1 MHATFARVAVV
12 GAGTWGTTLASL
24 VANNAPTVLWARR
37 GELVAELRRT
47 RRNEA
52 YLPGIDL
59 HPELRFSDDYA
70 DTLTDADVVIMAV
83 PSGGFR
89 DVARNMAPYVAH
101 GVPLVSVTKGLER
114 GTGRRMSE
122 VLADV
127 LSQRPVAALS
137 GPNLAR
143 EIAEGQPAASV
154 VACNDDAVAQRLQ
167 ALFARP
173 TFRVYTND
181 DLIGCEIGGVV
192 KNVLAIATGIAHG
205 MGFGDNTRATL
216 ITRGLAE
223 MSRLGVALG
232 ADVLTFSGLAGVGDV
247 VATCSSMRSRNTTV
261 GVRLGRGDSLGD
273 AVASTGQMVAEGVR
287 SAAAIV
293 ALARKVAVE
302 MPICEAVADVCDGR
316 VGAGDAMSRL
326 MTRAYKSER
335 S

>member
-1 MHATFARVAVV
+1 VHATFARVAVI

-24 VANNAPTVLWARR
+24 VAHNAPTVLWARR
-37 GELVAELRRT
+37 SELVAQMRRT
-47 RRNEA
+47 RRNEE

-59 HPELRFSDDYA
+59 HSELRFSDDYA
-70 DTLTDADVVIMAV
+70 ETLTDADAVIMAV

-89 DVARNMAPYVAH
+89 DVARNMAPYVAY

-127 LSQRPVAALS
+127 LPQRPVAALS

-143 EIAEGQPAASV
+143 EIADGQPAASV
-154 VACNDDAVAQRLQ
+154 VACDDDAVARRLQ

-232 ADVLTFSGLAGVGDV
+232 ADALTFSGLAGVGDV
-247 VATCSSMRSRNTTV
+247 IATCSSMHSRNTTV
-261 GVRLGRGDSLGD
+261 GVRLGRGDSLAD

-316 VGAGDAMSRL
+316 AGAGEAMSRL

-335 S
+335 N

>member
-1 MHATFARVAVV
+1 MHATFARVAVI

-37 GELVAELRRT
+37 DELVGEMRRT
-47 RRNEA
+47 RRNET

-59 HPELRFSDDYA
+59 HPELRFSSDFA
-70 DTLTDADVVIMAV
+70 DTLADADAVVVAV

-89 DVARNMAPYVAH
+89 DVVRVMAPYVGH
-101 GVPLVSVTKGLER
+101 DVPLVSVTKGLER

-122 VLADV
+122 VLVEV
-127 LSQRPVAALS
+127 LPDRPVAALS

-154 VACNDDAVAQRLQ
+154 VACADDEVARRLQ

-181 DLIGCEIGGVV
+181 DLVGCEIGGVV

-247 VATCSSMRSRNTTV
+247 VATCSSMQSRNTKV
-261 GVRLGRGDSLGD
+261 GVRLGEGASLSD
-273 AVASTGQMVAEGVR
+273 AIASTGLMVAEGVR

-293 ALARKVAVE
+293 ALGRKVAVE
-302 MPICEAVADVCDGR
+302 LPICEAVADVCDGR
-316 VGAGDAMSRL
+316 VVASEAMIRL
-326 MTRAYKSER
+326 MTRAIKSER

>member
-1 MHATFARVAVV
+1 MYATFARVAVI

-37 GELVAELRRT
+37 EELVAEMRRT
-47 RRNEA
+47 RRNET

-59 HPELRFSDDYA
+59 HPELRFSSDFA
-70 DTLTDADVVIMAV
+70 DTLTDADAVIVAV

-89 DVARNMAPYVAH
+89 DVARVMAPYVGH

-127 LSQRPVAALS
+127 MPERPVAALS

-154 VACNDDAVAQRLQ
+154 VACADDEVARRLQ
-167 ALFARP
+167 GLFARP

-181 DLIGCEIGGVV
+181 DLVGCEIGGVV

-247 VATCSSMRSRNTTV
+247 VATCSSMQSRNTSV
-261 GVRLGRGDSLGD
+261 GVRLGEGASLAD
-273 AVASTGQMVAEGVR
+273 AIASTGQMVAEGVR

-293 ALARKVAVE
+293 ALGRKVAVE

-316 VGAGDAMSRL
+316 VVASEAMIRL
-326 MTRAYKSER
+326 MTRANKSER

>member
-1 MHATFARVAVV
+1 MHDTFARVAVI

-24 VANNAPTVLWARR
+24 VAHNAPTVLWARR
-37 GELVAELRRT
+37 TELVDEMRRT
-47 RRNEA
+47 HRNSA
-52 YLPGIDL
+52 YLPGVEL
-59 HPELRFSDDYA
+59 HPELTFSHNFA
-70 DTLTDADVVIMAV
+70 DTLTDADTVIVAV

-89 DVARNMAPYVAH
+89 DVTRLMSSYVGA

-122 VLADV
+122 VLAEI
-127 LSQRPVAALS
+127 LPERPVAALS

-154 VACNDDAVAQRLQ
+154 VACANDDVARRLQ
-167 ALFARP
+167 SLFARP
-173 TFRVYTND
+173 TFRVYTNE
-181 DLIGCEIGGVV
+181 DLVGCEIGGVV

-232 ADVLTFSGLAGVGDV
+232 ADALTFSGLAGVGDV
-247 VATCSSMRSRNTTV
+247 VATCSSMQSRNTSV
-261 GVRLGRGDSLGD
+261 GVLLGKGSSLSE
-273 AVASTGQMVAEGVR
+273 AIASTGQMVAEGVR

-293 ALARKVAVE
+293 ALGRKVAVE
-302 MPICEAVADVCDGR
+302 MPICEAVADVCDSR
-316 VGAGDAMSRL
+316 VAASEAMIRL
-326 MTRAYKSER
+326 MTRAHKSER
-335 S
+335 N